1 MSLVVDNLHLTREG
15 ASYLDNVSVAF
26 EHGSITA
33 VIGRTLAGKTTLARA
48 IAGLQAIDSGSLHL
62 DGKLL
67 GDTPAWRR
75 DVAMVYQQFIN
86 YPHLSVFDNVAFPLR
101 RRKVATG
108 EIVRRVSEVLE
119 MVGLSSFGTRQPS
132 ELSGGQ
138 QQRVALARALVRRA
152 GILLLDEP
160 LVNLD
165 YKLREQLREEF
176 RGLLKDQ
183 ADTIVVYNTTEPSEA
198 MMLGNRIV
206 VMHEGK
212 VLQAGA
218 PAEVFDRPAS
228 VRVAKIIN
236 DPPMNIFS
244 GVIEDNSIV
253 LVGDV
258 RIAVAAHL
266 ASLPSGSYRFG
277 IRANELRTG
286 GDGDATGKVTF
297 SEVSGSETFVYAQAP
312 FGETVLQI
320 EGVHALPND
329 TQIPI
334 LIAPDRL
341 FAFSAGD
348 AGALLAAPVV
358 GDAEWPK

>member
-1 MSLVVDNLHLTREG
+1 MSLVIDNLLLAREG
-15 ASYLDNVSVAF
+15 VPHLGGVSAAF
-26 EHGSITA
+26 EHGNITA
-33 VIGRTLAGKTTLARA
+33 VIGRTLAGKTTLTRT
-48 IAGLQAIDSGSLHL
+48 IAGLQAVDSGSLQL
-62 DGKLL
+62 DDKPF

-86 YPHLSVFDNVAFPLR
+86 YPHLSVFENVAFPLR
-101 RRKVATG
+101 KRKVAAG
-108 EIVRRVSEVLE
+108 EVTRRVSAVLE
-119 MVGLSSFGTRQPS
+119 MVGLASFGTRRPS

-176 RGLLKDQ
+176 RSLLTDQ
-183 ADTIVVYNTTEPSEA
+183 TGAIVVYNTTEPSEA

-218 PAEVFDRPAS
+218 PVEVFDRPAS
-228 VRVAKIIN
+228 VQVARIVN

-244 GVIEDNSIV
+244 GVIEGGSI
-253 LVGDV
+253 LLAGGI

-266 ASLPSGSYRFG
+266 ASLPPGSYRFG
-277 IRANELRTG
+277 IRANELRTSGHG
-286 GDGDATGKVTF
+286 GASGKVTF

-320 EGVHALPND
+320 EGVHALANG

-334 LIAPDRL
+334 SIAPDRL
-341 FAFSAGD
+341 FAFSAG
-348 AGALLAAPVV
+348 ATGALLAAPIT
-358 GDAEWPK
+358 GGAEWPK

>member
-1 MSLVVDNLHLTREG
+1 MSLIIDNLHLAREG
-15 ASYLDNVSVAF
+15 IPHLDGVTAEF
-26 EHGSITA
+26 GHGSITA
-33 VIGRTLAGKTTLARA
+33 VIGRTLAGKTTLTRA
-48 IAGLQAIDSGSLHL
+48 IAGLQAVDGGSLRL
-62 DGKLL
+62 DGKPF
-67 GDTPAWRR
+67 GGTPAWRR

-86 YPHLSVFDNVAFPLR
+86 YPHLSVFENVAFPLR
-101 RRKVATG
+101 KRKVAAG
-108 EIVRRVSEVLE
+108 EIARRVTAALE
-119 MVGLSSFGTRQPS
+119 MVGLASFGTRRPT

-183 ADTIVVYNTTEPSEA
+183 TGAIVIYNTTEPSEA

-218 PAEVFDRPAS
+218 PAEIFDRPAS
-228 VRVAKIIN
+228 VQVARIVN

-244 GVIEDNSIV
+244 GIIENGAI
-253 LVGDV
+253 LLAGGL
-258 RIAVAAHL
+258 RIPVAEHL
-266 ASLPSGSYRFG
+266 ASLPPGSYRFG
-277 IRANELRTG
+277 IRAGELRVG
-286 GDGDATGKVTF
+286 GEGDASGKVTF

-312 FGETVLQI
+312 FGDAVLQI
-320 EGVHALPND
+320 EGVHAMANG
-329 TQIPI
+329 TQLSISV
-334 LIAPDRL
+334 APDRL
-341 FAFSAGD
+341 FAFSAEAD
-348 AGALLAAPVV
+348 GALLAAPVT
-358 GDAEWPK
+358 GDAAWPK